1 MSSALAAWLIGR
13 RQHDREILRLAVP
26 ALGALVVEPLFLL
39 ADSAIVGRLG
49 TAQLAGL
56 GVGSAVLL
64 NAVLLCV
71 FLTYGTTSVVARR
84 AGAGDLSG
92 ALRQGMDG
100 IWLAVAM
107 GVVLAAIGVPL
118 TSVLVDLFAT
128 SDRVTPYAETYLRIS
143 LLGLPSM
150 LVVLAAT
157 GVMRGLKNTRVP
169 MLVLTVAAAV
179 NVILNLVLVYP
190 AGLGV
195 AGSALG
201 TVIAQTGAAVW
212 LGAVVLRRAIG
223 QRAPLRPQPSAV
235 LAAAAAGLPLLT
247 RTVLLRVV
255 VLCMTFVAAAQGDTA
270 LASHQIAFTLW
281 FLLAMPAEA
290 FATAGQAMVAHALG
304 ASDTVGAPAVA
315 RRVAAWGFASGLLLS
330 VLLLALR
337 PVYVPIFTLDPAVRD
352 LVWPLAAVVA
362 ITNPI
367 GSLLYVLDGVLI
379 GAGDVRYLAWSM
391 LVALMVFLPL
401 AGLVMATKGGVV
413 ALWWVLGAW
422 LLARQITV
430 YLRYRSRVWLRT

>member
-1 MSSALAAWLIGR
+1 M
-13 RQHDREILRLAVP
+13 P

-84 AGAGDLSG
+84 AGAGDLPG

-100 IWLAVAM
+100 IWLAVAV

-118 TSVLVDLFAT
+118 TPVLVDLFAT
-128 SDRVTPYAETYLRIS
+128 SGRVTPYAETYLRIS

-201 TVIAQTGAAVW
+201 TVIAQTGAALW

-223 QRAPLRPQPSAV
+223 QRAPLRPDRSAV

-330 VLLLALR
+330 VLLLAFR

-401 AGLVMATKGGVV
+401 AGVVMATKGGVV

>member
-1 MSSALAAWLIGR
+1 M
-13 RQHDREILRLAVP
+13 P

-49 TAQLAGL
+49 TGQLAGL

-71 FLTYGTTSVVARR
+71 FLTYGTTAVVARR
-84 AGAGDLSG
+84 AGAGDLPG
-92 ALRQGMDG
+92 ALRHGMDG
-100 IWLAVAM
+100 IWLAVAV

-118 TSVLVDLFAT
+118 TSVLVGLFAT

-143 LLGLPSM
+143 MMGLPSM

-157 GVMRGLKNTRVP
+157 GVMRGLKNTRAP
-169 MLVLTVAAAV
+169 MLVLTVAAVV

-212 LGAVVLRRAIG
+212 LSVVVLRRAIG
-223 QRAPLRPQPSAV
+223 QRAPLWPQPSAV

-290 FATAGQAMVAHALG
+290 FATSGQAMVAHVLG
-304 ASDTVGAPAVA
+304 ASDTGGARAVA

-337 PVYVPIFTLDPAVRD
+337 PVYVPVFTVDPAVRD

-362 ITNPI
+362 VTNPI
-367 GSLLYVLDGVLI
+367 GSVLYVLEGVLI
-379 GAGDVRYLAWSM
+379 GAGDVRYLAMSM
-391 LVALMVFLPL
+391 LLALMVFLPL
-401 AGLVMATKGGVV
+401 AGLVMATQAGVV

-422 LLARQITV
+422 LLARLITV
-430 YLRYRSRVWLRT
+430 YLRYRSNVWLRT

>member
-1 MSSALAAWLIGR
+1 
-13 RQHDREILRLAVP
+13 
-26 ALGALVVEPLFLL
+26 LV
-39 ADSAIVGRLG
+39 G
-49 TAQLAGL
+49 
-56 GVGSAVLL
+56 
-64 NAVLLCV
+64 
-71 FLTYGTTSVVARR
+71 
-84 AGAGDLSG
+84 
-92 ALRQGMDG
+92 
-100 IWLAVAM
+100 
-107 GVVLAAIGVPL
+107 
-118 TSVLVDLFAT
+118 LFAT

-143 LLGLPSM
+143 MMGLPSM

-169 MLVLTVAAAV
+169 MLVLTVAAVV

-212 LGAVVLRRAIG
+212 LSVVVLRRAIG
-223 QRAPLRPQPSAV
+223 QRAPLWPQPSGV

-290 FATAGQAMVAHALG
+290 FATSGQAMVAHVLG
-304 ASDTVGAPAVA
+304 ASDTGGARAVA

-337 PVYVPIFTLDPAVRD
+337 PVYVPVFTVDPAVRD

-362 ITNPI
+362 VTNPI
-367 GSLLYVLDGVLI
+367 GSVLYVLEGVLI
-379 GAGDVRYLAWSM
+379 GAGDVRYLAMSM
-391 LVALMVFLPL
+391 LLALMVFLPL
-401 AGLVMATKGGVV
+401 AGLVMATQAGVV

-422 LLARQITV
+422 LLARLITV
-430 YLRYRSRVWLRT
+430 YLRYRSNVWLRT

>member
-1 MSSALAAWLIGR
+1 M
-13 RQHDREILRLAVP
+13 
-26 ALGALVVEPLFLL
+26 
-39 ADSAIVGRLG
+39 
-49 TAQLAGL
+49 
-56 GVGSAVLL
+56 GSAVLL

-84 AGAGDLSG
+84 AGAGDLPG

-100 IWLAVAM
+100 IWLAVVV

-118 TSVLVDLFAT
+118 TSVLVGLFAT

-143 LLGLPSM
+143 MLGLPSM

-169 MLVLTVAAAV
+169 MVVLAVAAAV

-212 LGAVVLRRAIG
+212 LGVVVLRRAIG

-235 LAAAAAGLPLLT
+235 FAAAAAGLPLLT

-255 VLCMTFVAAAQGDTA
+255 VLCMTLFAATQGDTA

-290 FATAGQAMVAHALG
+290 FATSGQAMVAHALG
-304 ASDTVGAPAVA
+304 ASDTAGVRAVA
-315 RRVAAWGFASGLLLS
+315 RRVAAWGCASGLLLS

-337 PVYVPIFTLDPAVRD
+337 PVYVPVFTVDPAVRD

-362 ITNPI
+362 VTNPI

-379 GAGDVRYLAWSM
+379 GAGDVRYLALSM
-391 LVALMVFLPL
+391 LVALMVFLPG
-401 AGLVMATKGGVV
+401 AGLVMAIQGGVV

-422 LLARQITV
+422 LLARLITV
-430 YLRYRSRVWLRT
+430 CLRYRSSVWLRI